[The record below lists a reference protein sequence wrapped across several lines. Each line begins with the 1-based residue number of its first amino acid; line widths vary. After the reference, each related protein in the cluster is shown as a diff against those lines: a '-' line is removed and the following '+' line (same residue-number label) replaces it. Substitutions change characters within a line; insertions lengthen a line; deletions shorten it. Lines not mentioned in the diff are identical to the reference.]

1 MTRCYCNVSV
11 EFNLRFYIYLDFF
24 NSGIATILDQVQP
37 NKFGPILQQTE
48 LDDNAMKL
56 RAQEYELLVAEIE
69 YDIKTWTV
77 WKKKIQD
84 FEIRLLSLK
93 DDWLLK
99 RHAAAKTAT
108 EFFLD
113 SKAS

>member
-69 YDIKTWTV
+69 YGIKTWTV

-108 EFFLD
+108 DLKMFVLNL
-113 SKAS
+113 